1 MWQPC
6 TLPAQQTYIIMLSVL
21 EQKDERLGLTLLP
34 PHIARLGQNGI
45 FSIYAV
51 YDHTFSVISSKI
63 TV

>member
-1 MWQPC
+1 
-6 TLPAQQTYIIMLSVL
+6 MLSVL